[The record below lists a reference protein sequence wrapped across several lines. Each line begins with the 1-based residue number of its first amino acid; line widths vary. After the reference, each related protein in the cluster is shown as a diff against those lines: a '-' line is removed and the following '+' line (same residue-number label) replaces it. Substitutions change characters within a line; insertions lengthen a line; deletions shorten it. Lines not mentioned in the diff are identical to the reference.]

1 MNWKDAIRSGP
12 FTNPQATAWISAIE
26 GMSPE
31 QLQWIRGF
39 FAGESVIQKIGS
51 SEKTLSH
58 NDKTTVLTI
67 LYGSQTGNS
76 QRLAELLAKK
86 CRNNQV
92 DAVVY
97 NMSNFKVKDF
107 KKVTH
112 LAAIISTQGI
122 GEPPIEAAELHGIL
136 QKGNVA
142 ALSHVNYAVLALGD
156 TSYSQF
162 CQAGKDI
169 DSYLEKL
176 QARRMLDRQDCDV
189 DYEDDALAWM
199 DKVLSVV
206 QTERQ
211 SVPVSAL
218 TTPAAGD
225 SKTYSRK
232 NPYQAALINKINLNG
247 RGSSKHTIH
256 VELDISGSGI
266 AFLPGDSL
274 GVYAQNSPGL
284 IEKVLQVTKLT
295 GEELVKSHSG
305 DKQLSDAL
313 RTDYELTPLTALT
326 LNRYAELTDSE
337 VLKKILSDPQRLDRY
352 LYGRDVVDLLKE
364 FPFVVDATSLISI
377 LRKNTPRLYSIA
389 SSLEAYEDEVHL
401 LVSKVEYQSHSRM
414 REGFCSSYLANRV
427 NEGDPLKIFVEHNS
441 RFRLPIDHST
451 PVIMIGAGT
460 GVAPYRAFMQ
470 QREANSAN
478 GKSWLFFGER
488 NFTTDFLYQTEWQ
501 DLLKK
506 KVLTRCNV
514 AFSRDTERK
523 YYVQQAL
530 REQGKEVYNWIQDG
544 AHIYVCGDANG
555 MAKDVGLALREI
567 VSNHG
572 NMNNEKAEEYI
583 KYLQLENRYQM
594 DIY

>member
-1 MNWKDAIRSGP
+1 
-12 FTNPQATAWISAIE
+12 
-26 GMSPE
+26 MSTE

-39 FAGESVIQKIGS
+39 FAGEGVTQKIGS
-51 SEKTLSH
+51 GEKTATP
-58 NDKTTVLTI
+58 NDHATVITI
-67 LYGSQTGNS
+67 LYGSQTGNC

-86 CRNNQV
+86 CKNSQV

-122 GEPPIEAAELHGIL
+122 GEPPIEAAELHAVL
-136 QKGNVA
+136 QKGNVP
-142 ALSHVNYAVLALGD
+142 ALSHINYAVLALGD

-176 QARRMLDRQDCDV
+176 QAKRMLDRQDCDV

-199 DKVLSVV
+199 EKVLSVV
-206 QTERQ
+206 QADRK
-211 SVPVSAL
+211 SMARSAI
-218 TTPAAGD
+218 TITASDD
-225 SKTYSRK
+225 SKSYSRK

-247 RGSSKHTIH
+247 RGSSKHTFHI
-256 VELDISGSGI
+256 ELDIAGSGI
-266 AFLPGDSL
+266 GFLPGDSL
-274 GVYAQNSPGL
+274 GIYAQNSPGL

-295 GEELVKSHSG
+295 GEEIVKSHTG
-305 DKQLSDAL
+305 DKSLAEAL
-313 RTDYELTPLTALT
+313 QTDYELTPLTALT
-326 LNRYAELTDSE
+326 LNRYAELTDSD
-337 VLKKILSDPQRLDRY
+337 VLKKILSDPQRIDRY

-377 LRKNTPRLYSIA
+377 LRKSTPRLYSIA

-401 LVSKVEYQSHSRM
+401 LVSKVEYQSYSRM
-414 REGFCSSYLANRV
+414 REGFCSAYLANRV
-427 NEGDPLKIFVEHNS
+427 SEGDPLKIFIEHNS
-441 RFRLPIDHST
+441 RFRLPMDHST
-451 PVIMIGAGT
+451 PIIMIGAGT

-470 QREANSAN
+470 QREANSAS

-501 DLLKK
+501 DLLKRK
-506 KVLTRCNV
+506 ILTRCNV

-523 YYVQQAL
+523 YYVQHAL
-530 REQGKEVYNWIQDG
+530 REQGKEIYNWLQDG
-544 AHIYVCGDANG
+544 AHVYVCGDANG

-567 VSNHG
+567 ISNHG
-572 NMNNEKAEEYI
+572 AMNNEKAEEYI